1 MVNEVTG
8 IDERVMTQDFRPQN
22 TDATADTAMQNWQ
35 AMSSGIDGTLAALA
49 LTSADTVLYQWDTQ
63 SGSITFSNNIS
74 EVMPYPLALPRH
86 IEDWQQ
92 LIDGRDLSS
101 WQEHTTHW
109 LEQNG
114 VYELRYRVNVDD
126 KAVWVKHSALHQ
138 QQQHLI
144 VGAITFKCTPPAEL
158 APANAFIKSTLEGG
172 RTGIGKTLNA
182 GEFICRLQQFQEVNY
197 HSDQQSSIVVV
208 AVTSLTIIGQAFGQS
223 AAETVMDELEAELR
237 KYLDGNTLIYRIH
250 RDQFGLILP
259 QCDTAKAKRFI
270 DQISDIIRNY
280 GTHSSVGSVHTS
292 SLCGL
297 TSFHP
302 KDAEAAMI
310 VDRAFTDLNRNPGM
324 LYATLMQDP
333 EDSMMARQQ
342 MGLANYLTKA
352 LREDKLRLA
361 YQPIIDSKTGEVA
374 HYEALLRLV
383 DDKGRI
389 SSAGAL
395 IPIAERMGLISIV
408 DRKVLEMVIKELET
422 YPQVHLAF
430 NVSNLTTENPEWLS
444 HIQSLLRDR
453 PDVASR
459 LTVEITETAAQRD
472 LRRTAYFVAMLQEL
486 GCQVSLDD
494 FGSGYTSFRQLKTL
508 SVDSVKIDG
517 EFIRDLTDNPDNR
530 FFVKT
535 LLEFT
540 ELFGLKSIAEFVETG
555 ETAKLLMELGVDYM
569 QGYYFS
575 KPENQRS
582 WLKDGEY
589 KAS

>member
-1 MVNEVTG
+1 
-8 IDERVMTQDFRPQN
+8 
-22 TDATADTAMQNWQ
+22 
-35 AMSSGIDGTLAALA
+35 
-49 LTSADTVLYQWDTQ
+49 
-63 SGSITFSNNIS
+63 
-74 EVMPYPLALPRH
+74 
-86 IEDWQQ
+86 
-92 LIDGRDLSS
+92 
-101 WQEHTTHW
+101 
-109 LEQNG
+109 
-114 VYELRYRVNVDD
+114 
-126 KAVWVKHSALHQ
+126 
-138 QQQHLI
+138 
-144 VGAITFKCTPPAEL
+144 
-158 APANAFIKSTLEGG
+158 
-172 RTGIGKTLNA
+172 
-182 GEFICRLQQFQEVNY
+182 
-197 HSDQQSSIVVV
+197 
-208 AVTSLTIIGQAFGQS
+208 
-223 AAETVMDELEAELR
+223 
-237 KYLDGNTLIYRIH
+237 
-250 RDQFGLILP
+250 
-259 QCDTAKAKRFI
+259 
-270 DQISDIIRNY
+270 
-280 GTHSSVGSVHTS
+280 
-292 SLCGL
+292 
-297 TSFHP
+297 
-302 KDAEAAMI
+302 
-310 VDRAFTDLNRNPGM
+310 M